1 MKIAFWS
8 NCSGRAG
15 TTSNMACIS
24 VICSML
30 NQTKSVLFENH
41 FSLNGLEQA
50 FINERR
56 EHQLL
61 LREELSYYDQTG
73 LEGLIRRIHANHT
86 YEKVMEDIA
95 LKFLD
100 DFIYYLPKNHN
111 GNPQYFEF
119 ELNQVIQQLFQ
130 FLDQMFDMVFVDT
143 AFHQTLST
151 KLILDEVQLV
161 VVNLCQNK
169 NALDHFFS
177 HYTSLIQ
184 KSIFL
189 VGNYQEQSQF
199 NLKNIRRRYQL
210 SKEQIGV
217 IPFNLEFAD
226 AVNNGEIVE
235 YLKRN
240 LTCGR
245 QDNNYYFIHQAKQA
259 AHLIMKRLEK
269 EVSVV
274 F

>member
-24 VICSML
+24 VLCSML

-41 FSLNGLEQA
+41 YNLNGLEQA
-50 FINERR
+50 FINQRR

-73 LEGLIRRIHANHT
+73 LEGLIRRVHSNYT

-95 LKFLD
+95 LKFFND
-100 DFIYYLPKNHN
+100 YIYYLPKNHN
-111 GNPQYFEF
+111 MNQQYIEF
-119 ELNQVIQQLFQ
+119 ELNQVIKPLFG

-151 KLILDEVQLV
+151 KSILDEVQLV

-169 NALDHFFS
+169 HVLDHFFS
-177 HYTSLIQ
+177 NYSSLIE

-189 VGNYQEQSQF
+189 IGNYQEQSRL
-199 NLKNIRRRYQL
+199 NLKNIRRKYQL
-210 SKEQIGV
+210 PKEQIGI

-226 AVNNGEIVE
+226 AVNNGGVVE
-235 YLKRN
+235 YLTRN
-240 LTCGR
+240 LICGR
-245 QDNNYYFIHQAKQA
+245 QDDNYYFISQAKHA
-259 AHLIMKRLEK
+259 AELIMGRLEG

-274 F
+274 I